1 MTSPLVPIRIK
12 TCGSNLIDAA
22 EHYPFLGILTGY
34 RDPVLRGFA
43 DQTATTTTTTAT
55 PPTTHHSPLHLTSL
69 PTRTS
74 PEHHTSSL
82 PHPAVPSKVP
92 PAASLRTLRKY
103 QVNMSDLAALEDEL
117 AQALEFVA
125 TCKEALEIDP
135 DDQDVK
141 TDMLSFEQQ
150 IPLLKSQIAALK
162 AKSAPALDAVAGSP
176 KYDMSKHPKYHT
188 PGGDTRDVAGDLAG
202 KSEEHRVSFNV
213 GDVVQA
219 KYSADKSWYP
229 ATIVSKTGSSSD
241 PVYTVNFKGY
251 DEKEQKRKHEV
262 RPAENKKRKAE
273 GDAGASNGAKKAAA
287 AAAAAA
293 VPPPPPPPAPVH
305 DGTVISGA
313 PSIDASL
320 VKKYEPSKVS
330 DGPTRMAP
338 APKKL
343 KGNKTLEKSK
353 NSWNDW
359 QKSGPKK
366 PAIGGASKLKKD
378 SQFRTPD
385 LPNAKGKCI
394 LLRRALVQLCIL
406 TSP

>member
-82 PHPAVPSKVP
+82 PRPAVPTKVP

-287 AAAAAA
+287 AAAA

>member
-1 MTSPLVPIRIK
+1 M
-12 TCGSNLIDAA
+12 
-22 EHYPFLGILTGY
+22 
-34 RDPVLRGFA
+34 
-43 DQTATTTTTTAT
+43 
-55 PPTTHHSPLHLTSL
+55 
-69 PTRTS
+69 
-74 PEHHTSSL
+74 
-82 PHPAVPSKVP
+82 
-92 PAASLRTLRKY
+92 
-103 QVNMSDLAALEDEL
+103 NMSDLAALEDEL

-188 PGGDTRDVAGDLAG
+188 PGGDTRDVAADIAG

-273 GDAGASNGAKKAAA
+273 GDAGASNGAKKAA